1 MLKRVKAAL
10 VLAFVSGSPVI
21 AGPAQPLVDAT
32 DPTIIAALLQDLGYR
47 AKLEL
52 AESGHPVILTT
63 SGGLKYGIYFYG
75 CDAEKKN
82 CTTVTFSSYWTA
94 KERAG
99 PLDMNEWN
107 RTMRFGSAF
116 MDAEGN
122 PTLQMHVNLAHGV
135 SRKNLLDTFEWWD
148 TVLPRF
154 HSFLAD
160 PAKPKSRDERR
171 TPPQSSSGR
180 YRGASLAGFR
190 AG

>member
-1 MLKRVKAAL
+1 MLKRIKAAL
-10 VLAFVSGSPVI
+10 VLAFISVSPVI

-32 DPTIIAALLQDLGYR
+32 DPTIIAALLQDLGYQ
-47 AKLEL
+47 AKLDV
-52 AESGHPVILTT
+52 AESGHPVILSAST
-63 SGGLKYGIYFYG
+63 GLKYGIYFYG

-82 CTTVTFSSYWTA
+82 CSTVTFSSYWTA
-94 KERAG
+94 KEKAG

-135 SRKNLLDTFEWWD
+135 SRRNLLDTFEWWD
-148 TVLPRF
+148 TVLSRF
-154 HSFLAD
+154 HGFLAD
-160 PAKPKSRDERR
+160 LTKAKSRDQRR
-171 TPPQSSSGR
+171 APAQSSGR
-180 YRGASLAGFR
+180 YRGASLAGSR